1 MKHIVL
7 CLLSVMLLLSFS
19 VSAQKEA
26 RIKIDIE
33 RQIGSVDTMLYGNF
47 TEHLGRCV
55 YKGLYEPGSPLSDEN
70 GFRKDVMKAVKELNV
85 SVIRWP
91 GGNFVSGYHW
101 EDGIGPKEK
110 RPVRMDLAW
119 GKLEDN
125 SFGTDEFM
133 KWCGMVHS
141 VPYVCVNL
149 GTGSLDE
156 ARNWVEYC
164 NIEKGTYYSD
174 LRIKNGHVAP
184 YKVKYWGLGNEVDG
198 PWQMGHK
205 SADDYGKY
213 ALEAGKLMKWVDGSI
228 KLIAAGC
235 SNYGADWMQW
245 NRTVLDYMKNDVD
258 YLSLHNYVGN
268 HDDNYYK
275 YMAST
280 YFAEDVIKV
289 TEGIIHEAMIKAKR
303 TKPIY
308 IAFDEYNTTYGTP
321 SHGGTKDIFNLEDA
335 LVVASYLNAFVRHAN
350 IVKMANMAQLVNLL
364 APIYT
369 TPEGMWYQTIFY
381 PLSLFSNHCFGESL
395 QTYVDGPTYSLDGK
409 DIPYLDVSSVYD
421 SAKKKVIINVVNR
434 NKEKNIETTII
445 SQNGAFG
452 DSAIAYEVNGDNI
465 KVKNSAEKQAVKTI
479 SHSLKVKGDQFK
491 YSFPAHSFT
500 MIEVSTKN

>member
-55 YKGLYEPGSPLSDEN
+55 YKGLYEPGSSLSDEN

-174 LRIKNGHVAP
+174 LRIKNGHVS
-184 YKVKYWGLGNEVDG
+184 KQSGKSGTEV
-198 PWQMGHK
+198 
-205 SADDYGKY
+205 
-213 ALEAGKLMKWVDGSI
+213 
-228 KLIAAGC
+228 
-235 SNYGADWMQW
+235 
-245 NRTVLDYMKNDVD
+245 
-258 YLSLHNYVGN
+258 
-268 HDDNYYK
+268 
-275 YMAST
+275 
-280 YFAEDVIKV
+280 
-289 TEGIIHEAMIKAKR
+289 GI
-303 TKPIY
+303 
-308 IAFDEYNTTYGTP
+308 N
-321 SHGGTKDIFNLEDA
+321 
-335 LVVASYLNAFVRHAN
+335 
-350 IVKMANMAQLVNLL
+350 
-364 APIYT
+364 
-369 TPEGMWYQTIFY
+369 
-381 PLSLFSNHCFGESL
+381 
-395 QTYVDGPTYSLDGK
+395 
-409 DIPYLDVSSVYD
+409 SSVQYRYGYG
-421 SAKKKVIINVVNR
+421 I
-434 NKEKNIETTII
+434 
-445 SQNGAFG
+445 
-452 DSAIAYEVNGDNI
+452 
-465 KVKNSAEKQAVKTI
+465 
-479 SHSLKVKGDQFK
+479 L
-491 YSFPAHSFT
+491 
-500 MIEVSTKN
+500 